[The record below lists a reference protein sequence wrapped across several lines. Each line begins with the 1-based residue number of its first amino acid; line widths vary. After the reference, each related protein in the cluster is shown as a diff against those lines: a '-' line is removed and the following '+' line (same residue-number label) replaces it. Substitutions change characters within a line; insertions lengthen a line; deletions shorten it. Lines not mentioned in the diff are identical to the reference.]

1 MTEGRMVD
9 VTNRPS
15 PPEPLDVLS
24 ESSREAW
31 RDYMLECGLAD
42 NPSPLIRNARPGP
55 VRQRKEDGG

>member
-15 PPEPLDVLS
+15 PPAPLDLLS
-24 ESSREAW
+24 EASREAW

-42 NPSPLIRNARPGP
+42 NPSPLVRNSRPGP
-55 VRQRKEDGG
+55 TRPRKDDDD